1 MSSNDNNFENSLDS
15 ALNMSQDEIE
25 RLLNGQGMVDENVP
39 EYETADLESLLSEL
53 EAMDDGDIQEISDL
67 LDKAENNEAADAE
80 IIDLLNMQEEIDET
94 PAYDAMDLFSAE
106 VGEAPKESFWKRI
119 WAKLKKKE
127 KKSEEEKP
135 IEKDD
140 EPKEK
145 KAREKVPKEKK
156 AKEKPQKEKKKKEK
170 RKKDKNVES
179 KETSS
184 DSETEGW
191 NAKAEWD
198 TIDDSL
204 NGSDAIILELEKE
217 EVEKEATKIKE
228 KPEKKEKAKKKDKAP
243 KKAKNSQKGERDPEA
258 SEEDEKKKKP
268 KKKKEKKEKEKN
280 IVLYDMDEVPLT
292 KKKVSLVFFV
302 CLMLMFAII
311 ALLVN
316 YSGHANRRLAEE
328 AFEEENYLECYQLL
342 YGQHLNESQ
351 EVMFHQSK
359 IHLKMDALWNRY
371 ESFIAQKQNLQSLD
385 KLIQFVFEYPEIN
398 AYAAEW
404 NCEEIADTTYE
415 KVLEVLYEEY
425 KLKEQDAISI
435 ANIEDDV
442 EYTKTLTSLV
452 EKKEKGML
460 KYPNMLPEEED
471 RIEDSAD
478 E

>member
-25 RLLNGQGMVDENVP
+25 RLLNGQAMSEENVP
-39 EYETADLESLLSEL
+39 KYETADLESLLSEL

-67 LDKAENNEAADAE
+67 LDKAENNEAADSE
-80 IIDLLNMQEEIDET
+80 IIDLLNMQEEVDDT

-106 VGEAPKESFWKRI
+106 AENVPKESFWKRI
-119 WAKLKKKE
+119 WAKIKKKD
-127 KKSEEEKP
+127 KKSEEEQLV
-135 IEKDD
+135 EKDG
-140 EPKEK
+140 ERKEK
-145 KAREKVPKEKK
+145 KAKEKVPKEKK
-156 AKEKPQKEKKKKEK
+156 KKEKKT
-170 RKKDKNVES
+170 KDKNKES
-179 KETSS
+179 KVASS
-184 DSETEGW
+184 GSESEGW

-217 EVEKEATKIKE
+217 EVEKEATKVKE
-228 KPEKKEKAKKKDKAP
+228 KPKKKEKAKKKDKIQ
-243 KKAKNSQKGERDPEA
+243 KKEKKSEKGERD
-258 SEEDEKKKKP
+258 SETLEGEEKKKKP
-268 KKKKEKKEKEKN
+268 KKKKEKKVKEKN

-292 KKKVSLVFFV
+292 KKKVSLVFFI

-316 YSGHANRRLAEE
+316 YAGHANRRLAEE

-371 ESFIAQKQNLQSLD
+371 ESLIGQKQYLQSLD

-398 AYAAEW
+398 EYATEW
-404 NCEEIADTTYE
+404 NCEEIADITYR

-425 KLKEQDAISI
+425 KLMEQDALSI

-471 RIEDSAD
+471 RIEDLAD
-478 E
+478 

>member
-1 MSSNDNNFENSLDS
+1 MNSNDNNFENSLDS

-25 RLLNGQGMVDENVP
+25 RLLNGQGMMDEMTP

-80 IIDLLNMQEEIDET
+80 IIDLLNMQEEVNDT

-106 VGEAPKESFWKRI
+106 AEAVPKESFWKRI
-119 WAKLKKKE
+119 WAKIKKKE
-127 KKSEEEKP
+127 KKSEEEQP
-135 IEKDD
+135 IEKG
-140 EPKEK
+140 EE
-145 KAREKVPKEKK
+145 AKEKK
-156 AKEKPQKEKKKKEK
+156 AKEKAPKEKKVKERPPKEKKKKDK
-170 RKKDKNVES
+170 KKKDKNEES
-179 KETSS
+179 KEPSS
-184 DSETEGW
+184 NSELEGW

-228 KPEKKEKAKKKDKAP
+228 KPKKKEKSKKKEKP
-243 KKAKNSQKGERDPEA
+243 QKKEKKAEKGEKDSEA
-258 SEEDEKKKKP
+258 LEEEEKKKKP
-268 KKKKEKKEKEKN
+268 KKKKEKKVKEKN

-292 KKKVSLVFFV
+292 KKKVSLVFFI

-342 YGQHLNESQ
+342 YGQHLNDSQ
-351 EVMFHQSK
+351 AVMFHQSK
-359 IHLKMDALWNRY
+359 IHLKMDSVWNRY
-371 ESFIAQKQNLQSLD
+371 KSLMAEKQYLKGLD

-398 AYAAEW
+398 EYATEW
-404 NCEEIADTTYE
+404 NCEEVVDTTYR
-415 KVLEVLYEEY
+415 EVLDVLYDEY
-425 KLKEQDAISI
+425 KLEEQDAISI

-452 EKKEKGML
+452 EKKENGML

-471 RIEDSAD
+471 RIGDLAE
-478 E
+478 